1 MRQLV
6 WVLLLLSLST
16 LADTRFTPYADYLY
30 RIWSVEAGLPQ
41 ISVQTMVQDADGF
54 IWLGTQNGLARF
66 DGVQFDVFNT
76 ANSPNLPSNLIT
88 SLLIDAKQQLWVG
101 TANGLVKRV
110 AQQFE
115 TVSGGRIGN
124 VNTLL
129 ETVEGQVWVG
139 ADQLYQVVNN
149 ELLPISEHQ
158 GEVFSLLQSPKG
170 LWVGG
175 NNGVGLFTS
184 ASQYQWF
191 SAAETATAIQFHELG
206 FYNDTLWLGSQLGLF
221 QLTPD
226 ASWLPVHLPD
236 VASLRIEL
244 IFTDQQDGL
253 WISTLNKLFRWH
265 NGQLVE
271 QIDLPEQQD
280 FSWVESMMQDAHGNL
295 WLGSR
300 SHGVKRLRTAVTERY
315 GREAGI
321 TDLYTWG
328 VHPWQDNLL
337 VGSRQGV
344 ELFDPST
351 QRYQLKITGEQL
363 ANPFVYS
370 FFADNAKRLWVGTRS
385 GVSVFDEA
393 SLSPLFQV
401 PELAHL
407 LVTSFAEQDDR
418 LWLGTNG
425 GLYYIDQIPDGEPA
439 QLSKSVDVKVYE
451 HPALP
456 SDVRVRSIYPDKEGQ
471 LWIGTE
477 VGLFVLDQQQQL
489 QAVKDA
495 ILSKSFI
502 TKVFALPDNQLFI
515 GTFDQGFSIGQQ
527 GNWQHFN
534 QQSGLPGNGVIHAE
548 LYEDLLLISNFEGV
562 YRLNYTALRTG
573 QISELY
579 LLIDDR
585 RPDGASDSHRCCNGA
600 GDSKGALLAGRL
612 WFPTLN
618 GIVGVN
624 LQKVR
629 ETAALPQPVITG
641 LTINNT
647 LYYGEKLTLATEQR
661 DWQLS
666 FSAPYFV
673 QAPSLQF
680 RYQLRGY
687 DDAWIYA
694 GNRRD
699 AFYTNLAP
707 GHYQFSVQVKAA
719 ADYRWSD
726 STFISIDLPAR
737 WYETKWFIFF
747 VFNAVL
753 LLLWAIYQLRVSAL
767 DKSQRRLQQ
776 LVDERTAALHQA
788 NQRLQQM
795 SMEDALT
802 GLYNRHY
809 LSQHIEPMLARSKR
823 KQQPLVWVLIDIDHF
838 KQINDV
844 YGHQVGDAALKQV
857 ALILTEN
864 SRSSDHILRW
874 GGEEFLLV
882 LEESVN
888 TQLYLER
895 LQQAFA
901 TQNWQQLGLAHPLTC
916 SVGAIHQPAQLNW
929 ETCLQLADLALYQ
942 VKQQGRNGYL
952 LLYPTADYP
961 TVQQPEITSLAQL
974 IKQGWLTWQSNT
986 VQFE

>member
-1 MRQLV
+1 MRRLI
-6 WVLLLLSLST
+6 WVLLLFSLSAG
-16 LADTRFTPYADYLY
+16 ADTRFTPYAEYLY

-54 IWLGTQNGLARF
+54 VWLGTQNGLARF
-66 DGVQFDVFNT
+66 DGLHFVVFNT

-88 SLLIDAKQQLWVG
+88 SLFIDTQQQLWVG

-110 AQQFE
+110 AQHFE
-115 TVSGGRIGN
+115 PVSGGRIGN
-124 VNTLL
+124 VNAIV
-129 ETVEGQVWVG
+129 ETSDGRVWVG
-139 ADQLYQVVNN
+139 ADQLYQVTDTG
-149 ELLPISEHQ
+149 LKPMPQHQ
-158 GEVFSLLQSPKG
+158 GEVFNLLQTPKG
-170 LWVGG
+170 LWVSG
-175 NNGVGLFTS
+175 NNGVGLFNATGD
-184 ASQYQWF
+184 YQWF
-191 SAAETATAIQFHELG
+191 AAPDSSSAMQFHELG
-206 FYNDTLWLGSQLGLF
+206 FYDNTLWLGSQIGLF

-226 ASWLPVHLPD
+226 ARWLPMHLPGIE
-236 VASLRIEL
+236 SLRVEL
-244 IFTDQQDGL
+244 IFTDQDKGL
-253 WISTLNKLFRWH
+253 WISTLNNLFRWH
-265 NGQLVE
+265 DGQLVE

-280 FSWVESMMQDAHGNL
+280 FSWVESMMQDAHGHL

-300 SHGVKRLRTAVTERY
+300 SHGVKRLRTAITERY
-315 GREAGI
+315 GSEAGI
-321 TDLYTWG
+321 TDLYTWA
-328 VHPWQDNLL
+328 VHPWQEYLL

-344 ELFDPST
+344 ELFDPNT
-351 QRYQLKITGEQL
+351 ERFQLKISAQQL
-363 ANPFVYS
+363 PNPFVYS
-370 FFADNAKRLWVGTRS
+370 FFADKAKRLWVGTRS
-385 GVSVFDEA
+385 GVAAFDGA
-393 SLSPLFQV
+393 TLSPLFQV

-407 LVTSFAEQDDR
+407 LVTSFAEQAER
-418 LWLGTNG
+418 LWFGTNG
-425 GLYYIDQIPDGEPA
+425 GLYYIEQGHEIHQSQVSA
-439 QLSKSVDVKVYE
+439 QVQVKTYE
-451 HPALP
+451 NSILP

-477 VGLFVLDQQQQL
+477 VGLFVIDQQQQL
-489 QAVKDA
+489 QPVKDA
-495 ILSKSFI
+495 ILGKSFI
-502 TKVFALPDNQLFI
+502 TKVFALPDNQLFV
-515 GTFDQGFSIGQQ
+515 GTFDQGFSIGHQ

-562 YRLNYTALRTG
+562 YRLNYNALRAG

-579 LLIDDR
+579 LIIDDR
-585 RPDGASDSHRCCNGA
+585 RPEGPSDSHRCCNGA
-600 GDSKGALLAGRL
+600 GDSKGALHAKRL
-612 WFPTLN
+612 WYPTLS

-624 LQKVR
+624 LDQVR
-629 ETAALPQPVITG
+629 VTAPLPSPVITG
-641 LTINNT
+641 LTIDNT
-647 LYYGEKLTLATEQR
+647 RYFGKELLLNTEQR

-726 STFISIDLPAR
+726 AEFISIYLPAR

-753 LLLWAIYQLRVSAL
+753 VLFWAVYQLRVSAL

-809 LSQHIEPMLARSKR
+809 LSQHIEPILARSKR

-857 ALILTEN
+857 ATLLTEN

-882 LEESVN
+882 LEDSDD
-888 TQLYLER
+888 TQLYLAR
-895 LQQAFA
+895 LLQALA
-901 TQNWQQLGLAHPLTC
+901 TYDWQQLGLAKALTC
-916 SVGAIHQPAQLNW
+916 SMGAIHQPAQLNW

-952 LLYPTADYP
+952 LLQPTANYPTA
-961 TVQQPEITSLAQL
+961 QQPEITSLAEL

>member
-6 WVLLLLSLST
+6 WGFLLLSLSAV
-16 LADTRFTPYADYLY
+16 ADTRFTPYADYLY

-66 DGVQFDVFNT
+66 DGVQFEVFNT

-115 TVSGGRIGN
+115 PVSGGRIGN
-124 VNTLL
+124 VNALL
-129 ETVEGQVWVG
+129 ETPDGRVWVG
-139 ADQLYQVVNN
+139 ADQLYQ
-149 ELLPISEHQ
+149 LSEQGLQAVSWHQ
-158 GEVFSLLQSPKG
+158 GEVFSLLHTTQG
-170 LWVGG
+170 LWIGG
-175 NNGVGLFTS
+175 LNGVGLHNDAAQYRWFAAPAS
-184 ASQYQWF
+184 AVA
-191 SAAETATAIQFHELG
+191 SAVQFHELG
-206 FYNDTLWLGSQLGLF
+206 FYNNALWLGSQLGLF
-221 QLTPD
+221 QLTEQ
-226 ASWLPVHLPD
+226 AEWHIVTLPYKD
-236 VASLRIEL
+236 ILRIEL
-244 IFTDQQDGL
+244 IFADDEHGL
-253 WISTLNKLFRWH
+253 WISTLNALFRWH
-265 NGQLVE
+265 NGELVE
-271 QIDLPEQQD
+271 QIDLPEQQE
-280 FSWVESMMQDAHGNL
+280 FSWVESMLQDKHGNL

-300 SHGVKRLRTAVTERY
+300 SHGVKRLRKTITERY
-315 GREAGI
+315 GIEAGI
-321 TDLYTWG
+321 SDSYTWA
-328 VHPWQDNLL
+328 VQPWQDALL
-337 VGSRQGV
+337 VGNRKGV
-344 ELFDPST
+344 EVFDPVQ
-351 QRYQLKITGEQL
+351 QRYQLKL
-363 ANPFVYS
+363 AADALPNPFVYS
-370 FFADNAKRLWVGTRS
+370 FFTDSSQRLWIGTRS
-385 GVSVFDEA
+385 GVAVFNEA
-393 SLSPLFQV
+393 TLTPLFQLTDV
-401 PELAHL
+401 AHL
-407 LVTSFAEQDDR
+407 LVTSFAEQDGR
-418 LWLGTNG
+418 IWLGTNG
-425 GLYYIDQIPDGEPA
+425 GLYYFEQG
-439 QLSKSVDVKVYE
+439 KVAE
-451 HPALP
+451 LTTSGLP
-456 SDVRVRSIYPDKEGQ
+456 PDVRVRSIYLDDSGQ
-471 LWIGTE
+471 LWLGTE
-477 VGLFVLDQQQQL
+477 VGLFVLDANHQL
-489 QAVKDA
+489 VTVSDST
-495 ILSKSFI
+495 LSQSFI
-502 TKVFALPDNQLFI
+502 TTVFALPDGDVFV
-515 GTFDQGFSIGQQ
+515 GTFDRGFSIGQL
-527 GNWQHFN
+527 GAWQHYT
-534 QQSGLPGNGVIHAE
+534 QQSGLPGNGVIYAQLHE
-548 LYEDLLLISNFEGV
+548 ELLLVSNFEGV
-562 YRLNYTALRTG
+562 YRLNYAALRAG
-573 QISELY
+573 QIAELY

-585 RPDGASDSHRCCNGA
+585 RPEGPSDSHRCCNGA

-624 LQKVR
+624 LQQVR
-629 ETAALPQPVITG
+629 TTAPLPEPVITG
-641 LTINNT
+641 LTIDNT
-647 LYYGEKLTLATEQR
+647 LYYGKKLTLDTEQR

-707 GHYQFSVQVKAA
+707 GNYQFSVQVKAA

-726 STFISIDLPAR
+726 SAFISIDLPAR

-747 VFNAVL
+747 VFNVVL
-753 LLLWAIYQLRVSAL
+753 VLFWAIYQLRVSAL

-857 ALILTEN
+857 ARLLTDN

-895 LQQAFA
+895 LQQALA
-901 TQNWQQLGLAHPLTC
+901 TQDWQQLGLAHPLTC
-916 SVGAIHQPAQLNW
+916 SMGAIHQPHQLNW
-929 ETCLQLADLALYQ
+929 ETGLQLADLALYQ

-952 LLYPTADYP
+952 LLHPTADYP
-961 TVQQPEITSLAQL
+961 TLQQPEITSLAAL
-974 IKQGWLTWQSNT
+974 IKQGWLTWHSNT